1 MTVHTYTVGKGE
13 SAQSVSEKFTVSLA
27 ALLRENHTPFYEGQQ
42 ITVPVG
48 ILHLP
53 PPPPPP
59 AARFYQVPD
68 TSIQTRPDAV
78 NIIFL

>member
-13 SAQSVSEKFTVSLA
+13 SAQSVSEKFSVSRA
-27 ALLRENHTPFYEGQQ
+27 ALQRENHTPFYEGQQ

-48 ILHLP
+48 ILTLP
-53 PPPPPP
+53 PGERPG
-59 AARFYQVPD
+59 ASRYYQVAEAAVFD
-68 TSIQTRPDAV
+68 RQDAV